1 MFNKKWAILATVV
14 MIAMLVL
21 PACQPTEVEKIVKE
35 TVVVKETEVVT
46 VKETEVV
53 EVTAE
58 VGPSIDEM
66 LDTVGVKAV
75 DDYTVEFTIEYP
87 AGFFPAIA
95 GMWVARP
102 VPQWAIEE
110 YGDRWTDPGFIPTN
124 GAYVMTEWIHDDH
137 IILEKNPYYYDADGV
152 QIDRVEGV
160 MIVEDSTG
168 MAMYENNELDTYGG
182 GSGAIPTEDMDRV
195 QTDPVLS
202 QEFTIYPSDCTYYYG
217 FTTTKPPVDDP
228 LVRKA
233 LGAAI
238 DRQGLIDTVL
248 KSGQQPANA
257 FANPLIFGNVA
268 FDPDVCPWCID
279 YEMGKAKA
287 QEWLA
292 EAGYPN
298 GEGWPTD
305 VVLMH
310 NTSEGHK
317 KIAEFIQAN
326 WREVLGIEVNVENQE
341 WKVYLQ
347 TVQKETPIEDA
358 PHIWRMG
365 WCADYPDQNNWVHEV
380 FNPTAGANRTR
391 QSADDPYVGDKMAEF
406 DELTRAAGQ
415 EQDPDTRK
423 EMYKTAE
430 KLLVE
435 EIAAMTP
442 IYYYT
447 GPAVSKPWLT
457 RLQRGIGGNHFAL
470 WSIDWETK
478 KAATGATGDAVTMNW
493 NFGTEPPTADPAL
506 ATDTTSVDLDEALF
520 LGLTDFDDVTSEVI
534 PELATD
540 WAPSED
546 GLTWTFNLRDD
557 VYWVRYD
564 TATKTVEQVLD
575 DEGNPRM
582 VTAYDI
588 EYAVKRTLDPRT
600 ASDYA
605 YVLYIIKN
613 GEAVNTMS
621 Y

>member
-1 MFNKKWAILATVV
+1 MFSKKWAMLTAVMLIAT
-14 MIAMLVL
+14 LVL

-46 VKETEVV
+46 ETQVV

-58 VGPSIDEM
+58 AGPSIDEM

-75 DDYTVEFTIEYP
+75 DDTTVEFTLEYP

-102 VPQWAIEE
+102 VPQWVIDE
-110 YGDRWTDPGFIPTN
+110 YGDRWTDPGFIATN

-137 IILEKNPYYYDADGV
+137 VILEKNPYYYNADDV
-152 QIDRVEGV
+152 QIDRVEAV

-168 MAMYENNELDTYGG
+168 FAMYENNELDTYGA
-182 GSGAIPTEDMDRV
+182 GSGSIPLEDMDRV
-195 QTDPVLS
+195 KTDPVLS
-202 QEFTIYPSDCTYYYG
+202 QEFVTYPSDCTYYYG
-217 FTTTKPPVDDP
+217 FTTNKPPTDNP

-233 LGAAI
+233 LSAAI
-238 DRQGLIDTVL
+238 DRQTLVDTVL
-248 KSGQQPANA
+248 KGGQTPANS

-268 FDPDVCPWCID
+268 GDPDVCPWCVD
-279 YEMGKAKA
+279 YEMGKEKAK
-287 QEWLA
+287 EWLA
-292 EAGYPN
+292 EAGYPD

-326 WREVLGIEVNVENQE
+326 WRDVLGIEVNVENQE
-341 WKVYLQ
+341 WAVYL
-347 TVQKETPIEDA
+347 ETLQNTTPLEDM
-358 PHIWRMG
+358 PQIWRMG

-380 FNPTAGANRTR
+380 FNPTAGANRCR
-391 QSADDPYVGDKMAEF
+391 MSEDNPYVGDKMKEF

-415 EQDPDTRK
+415 EPDAAKRQ
-423 EMYKTAE
+423 EMYKQAE
-430 KLLVE
+430 LLLVD
-435 EIAAMTP
+435 EIAAMAP

-447 GPAVSKPWLT
+447 NPTVSKPWLS

-470 WSIDWETK
+470 WSIDWEAK
-478 KAATGATGDAVTMNW
+478 KAATGATGDLVTMNW
-493 NFGTEPPTADPAL
+493 NFGTEPPTADPGL

-540 WAPSED
+540 WDVSED

-557 VYWVRYD
+557 IYWVLYD
-564 TATKTVEQVLD
+564 TRTKTVEQVLD
-575 DEGNPRM
+575 DEGNPRN

-588 EYAVKRTLDPRT
+588 AYGVKRTLDPRT